1 MHHKSMHVYKTTAFV
16 NSVEIIVNM
25 FVLYVCI
32 YPHGSEHVHFRQ
44 RIWTCDVFVNIAR
57 MRHDLVFKTTTL
69 TQTMGMRQ
77 RDVYVFVYMSSH
89 WFVYL

>member
-1 MHHKSMHVYKTTAFV
+1 MHVYKTTAFV

-44 RIWTCDVFVNIAR
+44 RI
-57 MRHDLVFKTTTL
+57 
-69 TQTMGMRQ
+69 
-77 RDVYVFVYMSSH
+77 
-89 WFVYL
+89 